1 MILKMWELED
11 QTFMNDY
18 ALLGF
23 IKVHGIWQIHVNV
36 VCLEDYLDENIYLL
50 QQDGFVTKCQEH

>member
-1 MILKMWELED
+1 
-11 QTFMNDY
+11 MNDY